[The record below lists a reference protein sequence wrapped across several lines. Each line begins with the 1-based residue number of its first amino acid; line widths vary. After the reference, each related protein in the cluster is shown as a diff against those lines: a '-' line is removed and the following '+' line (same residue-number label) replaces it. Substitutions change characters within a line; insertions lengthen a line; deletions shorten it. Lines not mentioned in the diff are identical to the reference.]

1 MEWHWVIPTLVSGL
15 LSDSELR
22 GHMKLMAHDHMLVL
36 MENGLL
42 EAHSVTGQ
50 LLF

>member
-1 MEWHWVIPTLVSGL
+1 MEWHWVILGLVRSL
-15 LSDSELR
+15 LSVKGVYEAN
-22 GHMKLMAHDHMLVL
+22 AHYHMLVL

-42 EAHSVTGQ
+42 EAHSAIGQ